1 MLFLLIELTGINSE
15 QRLNYKDGF
24 QCGIHV
30 NNTRFCCGTGLS
42 LVDFAV
48 KRAYEPGSGN
58 MI

>member
-15 QRLNYKDGF
+15 QRPNYKDGF

-30 NNTRFCCGTGLS
+30 NNTRFCGGTGLS
-42 LVDFAV
+42 LVDFVV
-48 KRAYEPGSGN
+48 KRAYKLGSGK